1 MNNLDIDSQPDKNTK
16 NIILQMERDI
26 ENKDKEIDLLKKE
39 LEFLKSQ
46 IINKN
51 KKLFGQSS
59 EQVDSSQ
66 ISLFNEAEKESD
78 LKQAEPTVEE
88 IVYTRNKPS
97 KNIGKKDNLSNL
109 EIVTID
115 HKLSQEESTCN
126 ECNSS
131 LVEIGKKEKDI
142 LKYIPAKLYIE
153 RHYTYSYACKS
164 CEENTGEA
172 NIISTKSPATL
183 LHKSM
188 ASNDILAHSICL
200 KYMYAL
206 PLYRQENY
214 FKMLGVNLSRQTL
227 SNWMLSA
234 ANEFSIVYDLMKS
247 ELLKSK
253 YIQADETT
261 LKVIDDRGKDSKSKK
276 YMWMYKTGGNNNSI
290 VLYDYQPTRSSSC
303 PKTFLGDYSG
313 YLQTDGYNGYNK
325 VENAKR
331 IYCLAHIR
339 RKYYDIVSNLDK
351 EALKKSR
358 AIIGFSYCEKIYSIE
373 KELREEHG
381 KNDDFFE
388 IRYKERLKRTAALL
402 DEFEHYAK
410 VEIENALPKSPLGQ
424 ALDYTQKLLPKMKT
438 ILQDGSLEVDNNAA
452 ERAIKPFVIGRK
464 NWLFANTGRGAKSSA
479 TIYSIIET
487 AKSYGLS
494 VERYLVYLMNVL
506 SDETTH
512 REDILL
518 EAMPWSKSLP
528 EDLKIQ
534 TK

>member
-1 MNNLDIDSQPDKNTK
+1 MNNIDNQLDNVTK
-16 NIILQMERDI
+16 NLILSMEKEI
-26 ENKDKEIDLLKKE
+26 ESKDKEIDTLKKE
-39 LEFLKSQ
+39 LEFLKGQ
-46 IINKN
+46 LINKN

-59 EQVDSSQ
+59 EQLDSNQ
-66 ISLFNEAEKESD
+66 MSLFNEAEKESD
-78 LKQAEPTVEE
+78 LKQAEPTIEE

-109 EIVTID
+109 EIVIID
-115 HKLSQEESTCN
+115 HKLSQEESICN

-142 LKYIPAKLYIE
+142 LKYVPAKLYIE
-153 RHYTYSYACKS
+153 RHVTYSYACKS

-172 NIISTKSPATL
+172 NIISTKAPSTL

-200 KYMYAL
+200 KYLYAL
-206 PLYRQENY
+206 PLYRQEKY
-214 FKMLGVNLSRQTL
+214 FKMLDVNLSRQTL

-234 ANEFSIVYDLMKS
+234 ANEFSVVYDLMKNK
-247 ELLKSK
+247 LLKSN

-261 LKVIDDRGKDSKSKK
+261 LKVIDDKGRESKSKK
-276 YMWMYKTGGNNNSI
+276 YMWMYKTGGNNESI
-290 VLYDYQPTRSSSC
+290 ILYDYQLTRSSSC

-313 YLQTDGYNGYNK
+313 YLQTDGYTGYNK
-325 VENAKR
+325 VKNAKR

-339 RKYYDIVSNLDK
+339 RKYYDIVSNLDE

-358 AIIGFSYCEKIYSIE
+358 AIIGFNYVEKIYTIE
-373 KELREEHG
+373 KELREAYGE
-381 KNDDFFE
+381 KDDFFE
-388 IRYKERLKRTAALL
+388 IRYKERLKRTAPLL
-402 DEFEHYAK
+402 NEFEQYVK
-410 VEIENALPKSPLGQ
+410 IEIENALPKSPLGQ
-424 ALDYTQKLLPKMKT
+424 ALNYTQKLLPKMKT

-487 AKSYGLS
+487 ARSHGLS
-494 VERYLVYLMNVL
+494 VEKYLVYLIDVL
-506 SDETTH
+506 SNETTSIK
-512 REDILL
+512 D
-518 EAMPWSKSLP
+518 AMPWSKSLP
-528 EDLKIQ
+528 EDLKRQ
-534 TK
+534 AK